1 MREGNYSEHAE
12 VGSDLA
18 TLKHECSEKTTRFY
32 MLQSEIEKLQRM
44 IEDVKGQLALNSND
58 AGALTIEM

>member
-1 MREGNYSEHAE
+1 
-12 VGSDLA
+12 
-18 TLKHECSEKTTRFY
+18 